1 MTLRPLLLALTAAA
15 FVGLPCTSIAVETGE
30 QGYAD
35 LFVSGESGPDR
46 KGLRRD
52 TWFFLGYQWITIG
65 LLYAAPE
72 SVSGWTDEQ
81 KENYDLSVW
90 FDNVSH
96 PQLDSDDWYI
106 NYVVHPYWGGAYYVR
121 ARERGYTDRQA
132 FWYSFLLSCLYE
144 FGAEALFEEVSIQD
158 FFVTP
163 IVGTW
168 VGRYFV
174 RVRSNIR
181 DRELELGYRSGKDK
195 WVWTLTDPLG
205 ALNEQFGKLTGHDVA
220 MQMRPYVR
228 MSRQNELATSVTL
241 VEHLSPEYGLE
252 FRINW

>member
-1 MTLRPLLLALTAAA
+1 MTLRLLTLALTAAA
-15 FVGLPCTSIAVETGE
+15 FVGFPCTSIALETGE
-30 QGYAD
+30 EIYAD
-35 LFVSGESGPDR
+35 LLVFEESGPDR

-72 SVSGWTDEQ
+72 SVSGWADEQ

-90 FDNVSH
+90 YDNVTH

-106 NYVVHPYWGGAYYVR
+106 NYIVHPYWGGAYYVR

-174 RVRSNIR
+174 RVRKDIR
-181 DRELELGYRSGKDK
+181 ERELELGYRSRRDK
-195 WVWTLTDPLG
+195 WVWSLTDPLG
-205 ALNEQFGKLTGHDVA
+205 ALNEQFGKLTGHEVS

-228 MSRQNELATSVTL
+228 MSSQDEISTSANL
-241 VEHLSPEYGLE
+241 VADLSPEYGFE
-252 FRINW
+252 FHINW

>member
-1 MTLRPLLLALTAAA
+1 MNIRFLAIALAASTFVALPRTSVAMEMVEENHADLLA
-15 FVGLPCTSIAVETGE
+15 FE
-30 QGYAD
+30 
-35 LFVSGESGPDR
+35 ESGPDR
-46 KGLRRD
+46 DGLRRD

-81 KENYDLSVW
+81 KDNYDLSVW
-90 FDNVSH
+90 FDNVTH

-121 ARERGYTDRQA
+121 ARERGYDDRQA

-174 RVRSNIR
+174 HVRGNIR
-181 DRELELGYRSGKDK
+181 DRESELGYRSRRDR
-195 WVWTLTDPLG
+195 WVWALTDPLG
-205 ALNEQFGKLTGHDVA
+205 ALNGQFDKLTGHEALLQV
-220 MQMRPYVR
+220 RPYVR
-228 MSRQNELATSVTL
+228 MPGRNDLPAGTNLPEELD
-241 VEHLSPEYGLE
+241 PEYGLQFTLE
-252 FRINW
+252 W